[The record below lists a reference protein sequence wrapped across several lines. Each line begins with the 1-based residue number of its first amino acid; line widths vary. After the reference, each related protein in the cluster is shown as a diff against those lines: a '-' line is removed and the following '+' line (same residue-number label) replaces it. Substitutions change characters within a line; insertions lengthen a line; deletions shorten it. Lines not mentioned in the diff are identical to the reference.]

1 MNQTGQCISCID
13 SNSTYWC
20 SMSPDDT
27 SGICCD
33 INESVQDCI
42 GLIANPNDYICSNTE
57 GVPKNATY
65 LLCPQDTTGECQDID
80 EVIVNSSSTYNRSDT
95 GILDENILCKFK
107 ISVNSSMPYP
117 SAGTLLADGS
127 RLVGQISRSIV
138 NMHVDYNYRG
148 IIKTYVYNQET
159 KSFIYIDENGGKYD
173 SHASATINKTTPF
186 YAYFL
191 GTDYY
196 ACAGLDFN
204 TTDDVAS
211 QGLQIQQDDSS
222 NGGVIDGP
230 DSQVVLTSQSTAG
243 AGDLSK
249 SDIVSIVLG
258 LVVLGLTVL
267 LLLVLYALY
276 KMRKRY
282 LDLKNNPPKSE
293 VYLEKKPT
301 TDKLN
306 VDIDQIFLEQQNR
319 ENQNVVVAV
328 PSNIAPANGEPVNVE
343 SVKVD
348 PMNFNPVCI
357 EPAINGPIIVADEEV
372 KVNIHPSYPVIQN

>member
-1 MNQTGQCISCID
+1 
-13 SNSTYWC
+13 
-20 SMSPDDT
+20 
-27 SGICCD
+27 
-33 INESVQDCI
+33 
-42 GLIANPNDYICSNTE
+42 
-57 GVPKNATY
+57 
-65 LLCPQDTTGECQDID
+65 
-80 EVIVNSSSTYNRSDT
+80 
-95 GILDENILCKFK
+95 
-107 ISVNSSMPYP
+107 MPYP

-159 KSFIYIDENGGKYD
+159 KSFIYIDENGGTYD

-191 GTDYY
+191 GTAYY

-211 QGLQIQQDDSS
+211 QGLQTQQTQQDDS
-222 NGGVIDGP
+222 NNTGVIEGP

-243 AGDLSK
+243 TGDLSK

-282 LDLKNNPPKSE
+282 LKLKNNPPKSE

-343 SVKVD
+343 SVKVE

-357 EPAINGPIIVADEEV
+357 EPAINGPIIVADEET
-372 KVNIHPSYPVIQN
+372 KVNLHPSYPVIQN

>member
-306 VDIDQIFLEQQNR
+306 VDILIF
-319 ENQNVVVAV
+319 
-328 PSNIAPANGEPVNVE
+328 
-343 SVKVD
+343 
-348 PMNFNPVCI
+348 
-357 EPAINGPIIVADEEV
+357 PILLL
-372 KVNIHPSYPVIQN
+372 